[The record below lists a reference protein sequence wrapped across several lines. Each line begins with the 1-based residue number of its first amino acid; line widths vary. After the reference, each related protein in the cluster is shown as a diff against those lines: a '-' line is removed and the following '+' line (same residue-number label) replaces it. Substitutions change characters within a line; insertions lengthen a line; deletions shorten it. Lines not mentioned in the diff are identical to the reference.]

1 MDASEAV
8 RHDSIA
14 SSSMT
19 SPQRNLP
26 NGGCSEGPY
35 NRSSNDLSLPPGG
48 FPSLRLPVVVG
59 LNPSIGH

>member
-35 NRSSNDLSLPPGG
+35 NRSSNDLSLPLGG